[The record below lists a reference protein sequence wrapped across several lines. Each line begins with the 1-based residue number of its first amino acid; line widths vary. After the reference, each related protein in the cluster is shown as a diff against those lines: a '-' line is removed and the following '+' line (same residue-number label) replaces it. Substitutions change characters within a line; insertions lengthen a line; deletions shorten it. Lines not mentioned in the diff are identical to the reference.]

1 MFILNGQR
9 IMKSGDQIGGR
20 NYFLNSA
27 DFTKNWSIFPASSV
41 SDQTYL
47 NGKIINLA
55 NDGDAQHGVQSL
67 VTNISDDVKEMT
79 WSCFARADNNGD
91 TLYTELW
98 GGKPKY
104 NQPLTTDW
112 HRYTFSGIIDKENRN
127 IYFWGNPE
135 NKGIIQI
142 ALPKAESG
150 LIATDWTPAPEDFLT
165 N

>member
-1 MFILNGQR
+1 
-9 IMKSGDQIGGR
+9 
-20 NYFLNSA
+20 
-27 DFTKNWSIFPASSV
+27 
-41 SDQTYL
+41 
-47 NGKIINLA
+47 
-55 NDGDAQHGVQSL
+55 
-67 VTNISDDVKEMT
+67 MT

-91 TLYTELW
+91 TLHTELW

-112 HRYTFSGIIDKENRN
+112 HRYTFSGILDKENRN